1 MGEKRLKSVNLEQAQ
16 RMRRPNGVIMVPWD
30 MFDALVDAAT
40 EVERLKSMIR
50 HCDHCG
56 GSWVDDGIQVG
67 CHCKEIKRLREAL
80 AEIERLPGNTYCGDI
95 ARRALGG
102 SE

>member
-1 MGEKRLKSVNLEQAQ
+1 MCDHEQGCNCQACLMRERNALEA
-16 RMRRPNGVIMVPWD
+16 
-30 MFDALVDAAT
+30 

-50 HCDHCG
+50 HCDCCG
-56 GSWVDDGIQVG
+56 GSWVDGGLQAD

-95 ARRALGG
+95 ARRAWEGKG
-102 SE
+102 E